1 MYWITMHWVSVSP
14 LITGTLIAVYLMTLS
29 LNMSQAIQHQTVG
42 SLLNTE
48 LYSILKE
55 VIIAY
60 CEVLSNTYLGGLRK
74 TMENISQDTQS
85 LAEI

>member
-1 MYWITMHWVSVSP
+1 MYWVSVSL
-14 LITGTLIAVYLMTLS
+14 LITGTLTAVYLMTLS
-29 LNMSQAIQHQTVG
+29 LNMSQAIQHRTVG

-48 LYSILKE
+48 LYSMLKE

-60 CEVLSNTYLGGLRK
+60 FEVVSNIYLVGLRK
-74 TMENISQDTQS
+74 TIENLSQDTQS